1 MGFLDSIVDTLVGGA
16 VGFLTGGP
24 AGAIA
29 GAGLGSGLLSVGG
42 DTKAI
47 TGPTAAPSATSL
59 TSAALK
65 PVASPAAGGGLLS
78 TLGGILGGGAAQVA
92 GQAIAPA
99 ARAAVL
105 TGAAGCP
112 TGKNQVMTIVQVLKP
127 DGTLCSQKVLRGRPF
142 LMNADIVTA
151 KRVFRTIGKLSGRMP
166 KRTVKQSKA
175 SMLTEAALDKALRDT
190 IGDNGNGACK

>member
-1 MGFLDSIVDTLVGGA
+1 MGFLDGIIDTLVGGA

-29 GAGLGSGLLSVGG
+29 GAGFGSGLLGITG

-59 TSAALK
+59 TSAALQ
-65 PVASPAAGGGLLS
+65 PVARPTSGGGILS
-78 TLGGILGGGAAQVA
+78 TLGGVVSGGAAQA
-92 GQAIAPA
+92 AAAALAPA
-99 ARAAVL
+99 ATAAVL
-105 TGAAGCP
+105 TGAPGCP
-112 TGKNQVMTIVQVLKP
+112 TGKNRVMTVVQVLKP
-127 DGTLCSQKVLRGRPF
+127 DGTLCSQKVIAGRPF
-142 LMNADIVTA
+142 LMNSDIVTA

-190 IGDNGNGACK
+190 IGDNGNGGKC